1 MIITIQTENDTL
13 KYDVSKITDRCTKV
27 QAKTLISKVGT
38 LDVVS
43 EALTYASAT
52 HQRSSQETLLK
63 ANEDALVQVEEDDNE
78 ASSEA

>member
-1 MIITIQTENDTL
+1 MIITIQTEDGTL
-13 KYDVSKITDRCTKV
+13 QYDVSKITDSNTRV

-52 HQRSSQETLLK
+52 HRGSLETLLK

-78 ASSEA
+78 ALSEA